1 MPTLY
6 ISPSSLETV
15 PVLTGGGSEAYQ
27 MHLLADALEPYLLS
41 SGIEYEIA
49 RPELTPEARV
59 RQANEGCYALYL
71 TLRAAPFGGG
81 RDRGITAL
89 YAPSDSRGQE
99 AAKWLA
105 GAFREIYPLP
115 SLVTTRPATGS
126 LELSGPKAPAALL
139 ALGYHDSF
147 PDAVWLEAHRDLA
160 AQAIAV
166 ALTGFLGVPFVYP
179 QKPRWGTV
187 STPGGTGLPLRERP
201 CKEADMIRLLP
212 EGSTVLI
219 CGRYQAW
226 YVVHSGD
233 AIGYAAAAYILV

>member
-6 ISPSSLETV
+6 ISPSSLEAV

-27 MHLLADALEPYLLS
+27 MHLLADALEPYLFS
-41 SGIEYEIA
+41 SGIGYECA
-49 RPELTPEARV
+49 KPDMTPEIRV
-59 RQANEGCYALYL
+59 RQANKGGYDLYL
-71 TLRAAPFGGG
+71 TLRVTPSGSWQN
-81 RDRGITAL
+81 RGITAL
-89 YAPSDSRGQE
+89 YAPSDSRGRE

-115 SLVTTRPATGS
+115 SLVTTRPATGIE
-126 LELSGPKAPAALL
+126 ELSGPKAPAALL
-139 ALGYHDSF
+139 ELGYHDSF

-166 ALTGFLGVPFVYP
+166 ALTGFLGIPFVYP
-179 QKPRWGTV
+179 QKPHCGIV

-201 CKEADMIRLLP
+201 WKDAAMMQLLP
-212 EGSTVLI
+212 EGSTVLV
-219 CGRYQAW
+219 CGRYQTW

-233 AIGYAAAAYILV
+233 AIGYAPAAYILV